1 MVELLVLVEAAH
13 SLKMLAEV
21 LVVDM
26 LDFEIAMLIGLVH
39 DCLIN
44 LD

>member
-1 MVELLVLVEAAH
+1 MLVEAAH

-21 LVVDM
+21 LAVDM
-26 LDFEIAMLIGLVH
+26 LDFEIVMSIGLVH

-44 LD
+44 LN